1 MPLSTTEDFCRAL
14 RDALSK
20 SFNLEI
26 VSVLPLSGEY
36 SESFRLTTA
45 GQDYVAKVGQ
55 GTEVRELRE
64 MQTNFTAHLR
74 SRNSELPLA
83 APVRTQT
90 EGFIADFDLD
100 GETYFASV
108 DTWTAGSLISEMDFR
123 GEAFLRELGENV
135 AELVIAGSD
144 FEDSR
149 AERTHEWDLRR
160 YDELIEPLLGSLN
173 DQLHSELV
181 QELLTEFRDSISPR
195 LSLLPTQVLHHDL
208 NDFNIVAELDSDY
221 NWSVAGFID
230 FGDVLR
236 TARVCE
242 LAIAGAYAMLR
253 EPDPLR
259 ALGAVVEGFASKCV
273 LSEEESDLVFPLAL
287 LRLSMNACTWN
298 HRIVIQGTSPY
309 AIARSQMTWP
319 ILTQLAQFDRA
330 MTTDFIRLSANLP
343 VRTKSVPLAPLDFVD
358 INSTTFEVSPQF
370 SAPTSQQSLRQTSSG
385 EARTIQLGLGL
396 RHESPFL
403 VRAPISGET
412 SFGANDLLIL
422 KGDNGVWCQID
433 GIGGVLGKRVEAGDE
448 IGHCSEARIVLTQT
462 PIINP
467 LPTFIAPWEISM
479 WEARCP
485 DPLSLLEMHV
495 EPREASG
502 AQVTRLRQQV
512 LASSQRAYYKQPM
525 NLVGSTGV
533 WFSDELG
540 RRYLD
545 AVNNVTHVGHANAH
559 VVEAAYRQM
568 KTLNTN
574 SRFTYSALATYAE
587 RLVATLPDPLEV
599 VFFTCTGSESN
610 DLALRIA
617 RQVTGRK
624 DVFVLGGAYHGNTAA
639 VMDISPN
646 RYRGAGG
653 SGKPEFTHE
662 FEQPNLYRGSY
673 QYGHENPGAAY
684 ASDAIAQIDELTAQ
698 GRPPAAF
705 FAESLMGTAGQVILP
720 EGYLGKVFDHIRSAG
735 GLCVSD
741 EVQVGLGRLGT
752 HFWGF
757 ETHGVIPDIVTMGK
771 PMGNGHPL
779 SAVVTTREIADAFDN
794 GMKYFNTFAGSPVS
808 CAIGHALLDV
818 LFEENLQ
825 ENALHVGEY
834 FVNELKSLQTTH
846 ESIGDIR
853 GVGLYVGIELVVD
866 RETKTPDRALA
877 YRVSERMRDEG
888 VITYPNGMGDNILKI
903 KPPMIF
909 SRENVDL
916 FVSTL
921 GRVLSEVKR

>member
-1 MPLSTTEDFCRAL
+1 MPLSTTDDFCRAL
-14 RDALSK
+14 RDVLSK

-26 VSVLPLSGEY
+26 NSVAPLSGEY
-36 SESFRLTTA
+36 SESFRLTTVNE
-45 GQDYVAKVGQ
+45 DYVAKVGQ
-55 GTEVRELRE
+55 GSEARALRE
-64 MQTNFTAHLR
+64 MQTSFAAHLR

-83 APVRTQT
+83 TPVNAQN
-90 EGFIADFDLD
+90 GSFISDFDLA
-100 GETYFASV
+100 GEAYFATV
-108 DTWTAGSLISEMDFR
+108 DTWTTGSLISEMDFR
-123 GEAFLRELGENV
+123 GGAFLRELGENV

-144 FEDSR
+144 FDDSR

-160 YDELIEPLLGSLN
+160 YDELIEPLLGSLS
-173 DQLHSELV
+173 DQQHSELV
-181 QELLTEFRDSISPR
+181 RKLLTEFRESIGPR

-208 NDFNIVAELDSDY
+208 NDFNIVAELDENYS
-221 NWSVAGFID
+221 WRVEGFID

-236 TARVCE
+236 SARVCE

-259 ALGAVVEGFASKCV
+259 ALGAVVEGFTSRCA
-273 LSEEESDLVFPLAL
+273 LSEEEADLVFPLSL
-287 LRLSMNACTWN
+287 LRLSMNASTWN
-298 HRIVIQGTSPY
+298 HRIATQGSSPY
-309 AIARSQMTWP
+309 AVARSQMTWP
-319 ILTQLAQFDRA
+319 VLTQLAELDRA
-330 MTTDFIRLSANLP
+330 MVTDFIRLSANLP
-343 VRTKSVPLAPLDFVD
+343 VRTRSIPLTPVDFVD
-358 INSTTFEVSPQF
+358 LDSTTFEVSPQF
-370 SAPTSQQSLRQTSSG
+370 SAPSSQQSLRQTASG

-396 RHESPFL
+396 GHESEFL
-403 VRAPISGET
+403 VRAPFSGEFT
-412 SFGANDLLIL
+412 AGPDDTLNLR
-422 KGDNGVWCQID
+422 GDNGVWCQIEGVS
-433 GIGGVLGKRVEAGDE
+433 GIAGKRVEGGEE
-448 IGHCSEARIVLTQT
+448 IGRSSDIRIVLSLT
-462 PIINP
+462 PIVNR
-467 LPTFIAPWEISM
+467 LPAFIAPWEIPM
-479 WEARCP
+479 WEVRCP

-533 WFSDELG
+533 WFNDELG

-545 AVNNVTHVGHANAH
+545 AVNNVTHVGHANSH

-568 KTLNTN
+568 KSLNTN

-653 SGKPEFTHE
+653 SGKPEFTQE

-673 QYGHENPGAAY
+673 QYGHENPGAGY
-684 ASDAIAQIDELTAQ
+684 AADAIALIDGLVTQ

-705 FAESLMGTAGQVILP
+705 FAESLMGTAGQVMLP
-720 EGYLGKVFDHIRSAG
+720 EGYLAKVFNHVRSAG

-808 CAIGHALLDV
+808 CAIGHAVLDV

-825 ENALHVGEY
+825 ENALRVGDY
-834 FVNELKSLQTTH
+834 FVKELKSLQASH

-853 GVGLYVGIELVVD
+853 GVGLYVGIELVAD
-866 RETKTPDRALA
+866 RETKNPDRALA

-909 SRENVDL
+909 SKDNVDL